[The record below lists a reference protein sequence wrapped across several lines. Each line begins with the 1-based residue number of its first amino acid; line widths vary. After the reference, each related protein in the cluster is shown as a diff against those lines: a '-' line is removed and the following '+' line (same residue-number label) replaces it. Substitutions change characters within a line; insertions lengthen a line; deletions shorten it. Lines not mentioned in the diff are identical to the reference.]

1 MIPQCDRLMTIFEA
15 TELDILLSGQ
25 HELRVDEWKAH
36 TQYTGDYSEDSP
48 VVQWFWAAVEKMP
61 PEDRGKLLQFATGSS
76 RLPVEG
82 FQGMQS
88 ARGKSCM
95 FTLAIDVNCAVM
107 IPRAH
112 TCFNRID
119 IPEYKD
125 PDLLAKNLD
134 IVINM
139 GTFGFMMEE

>member
-1 MIPQCDRLMTIFEA
+1 M
-15 TELDILLSGQ
+15 
-25 HELRVDEWKAH
+25 
-36 TQYTGDYSEDSP
+36 
-48 VVQWFWAAVEKMP
+48 
-61 PEDRGKLLQFATGSS
+61 
-76 RLPVEG
+76 EG

-95 FTLAIDVNCAVM
+95 FTLAIDVNCVVM

-139 GTFGFMMEE
+139 ETFGFMMEE